1 MAMREVQE
9 AEQPIRLPP
18 MRIQGPVGDGVG
30 EVAVTVR
37 LMPESADVDIDRL
50 EAEVRAKVK
59 VHSIE
64 REPIAFGLEA
74 LRIVAVVPDA
84 AGGTDPLE
92 EALSNIPGV
101 GNVQVVDIRR
111 LL

>member
-1 MAMREVQE
+1 MIE
-9 AEQPIRLPP
+9 
-18 MRIQGPVGDGVG
+18 VG
-30 EVAVTVR
+30 EVAVTIR
-37 LMPESADVDIDRL
+37 LMPESSDVDLDHL
-50 EAEVRAKVK
+50 ESEVRARVK
-59 VHSIE
+59 VHSVN

-92 EALSNIPGV
+92 EVLSSISGV
-101 GNVQVVDIRR
+101 GNVQVVDVRR

>member
-1 MAMREVQE
+1 MG
-9 AEQPIRLPP
+9 L
-18 MRIQGPVGDGVG
+18 G

-50 EAEVRAKVK
+50 EADVRARVR

-92 EALSNIPGV
+92 EALSSIPGV
-101 GNVQVVDIRR
+101 GNVQVIDVRR

>member
-1 MAMREVQE
+1 M
-9 AEQPIRLPP
+9 
-18 MRIQGPVGDGVG
+18 G
-30 EVAVTVR
+30 EVAVTIR
-37 LMPESADVDIDRL
+37 LMPESADVDLKRV
-50 EAEVRAKVK
+50 EAEVKARAK

-74 LRIVAVVPDA
+74 LRVIAIIPDA

-92 EALSNIPGV
+92 KALASIPGV
-101 GNVQVVDIRR
+101 GNVQVIDVRR